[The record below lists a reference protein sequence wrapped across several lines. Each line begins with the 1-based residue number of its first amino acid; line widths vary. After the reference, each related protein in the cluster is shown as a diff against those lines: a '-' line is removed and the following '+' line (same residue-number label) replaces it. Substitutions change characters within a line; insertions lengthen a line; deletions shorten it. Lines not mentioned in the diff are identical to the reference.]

1 MLVFSV
7 SGRTREFGIRMA
19 PGAQP
24 RSILATVV
32 AEGLTIAGLGVVAGL
47 VLGLAFGRVAANFVS
62 EMKSPGA
69 ITFAASALV
78 ILAAAVI
85 VSAVPAARAARV
97 NPSEALRS
105 E

>member
-1 MLVFSV
+1 
-7 SGRTREFGIRMA
+7 
-19 PGAQP
+19 
-24 RSILATVV
+24 
-32 AEGLTIAGLGVVAGL
+32 
-47 VLGLAFGRVAANFVS
+47 
-62 EMKSPGA
+62 MKSPGA